1 MLKRVFR
8 VLCLSAF
15 VSVPIMIPTPPV
27 EAAHIVEPGDAFW
40 KIAREF
46 DMSLGD
52 LIRLNP
58 HIENPDQI
66 NPGDKMVVRS
76 GDIASDIV
84 DYARALQGVTVY
96 QYGGQQAP
104 RLTDCSGWTQAIYK
118 EFGIKLPRVSRDQA
132 KIGTPVRFQD
142 MKKGDLMF
150 FSTRADK
157 VITHVGI
164 YMSDDFWISNLSTK
178 QSVEVLSTWGPWTQK
193 YFLWAQRVI

>member
-1 MLKRVFR
+1 MLKKVFR
-8 VLCLSAF
+8 VFCMSLFIA
-15 VSVPIMIPTPPV
+15 VPIMIPTPPV
-27 EAAHIVEPGDAFW
+27 QAAHIVQPGDAFW
-40 KIAREF
+40 KIARSY
-46 DMSLGD
+46 DMDLSD
-52 LIRLNP
+52 LIKLNP
-58 HIENPDQI
+58 HIADPNKI
-66 NPGDKMVVRS
+66 SPGDKMVVRS

-104 RLTDCSGWTQAIYK
+104 RVTDCSGWVQSIYK
-118 EFGIKLPRVSRDQA
+118 EFGIDLPRVSRDQA
-132 KIGTPVRFQD
+132 KIGVPVKFQD

-164 YMSDDFWISNLSTK
+164 VMDNDFWISNLSTK
-178 QSVEVLSTWGPWTQK
+178 QSVQVLSNFGPWTQK

>member
-1 MLKRVFR
+1 MIKRAFR

-15 VSVPIMIPTPPV
+15 VAVPIMIPTATV
-27 EAAHIVEPGDAFW
+27 EAAHVVEPGDAFW

-46 DMSLGD
+46 NMSLGD
-52 LIRLNP
+52 LIKLNP
-58 HIENPDQI
+58 HIENPNLI

-76 GDIASDIV
+76 GDTASDIV

-104 RLTDCSGWTQAIYK
+104 KLTDCSGWAQAIYK

-132 KIGTPVRFQD
+132 KVGTPIKFKD

-164 YMSDDFWISNLSTK
+164 YMGGDFWISNLSTK
-178 QSVEVLSTWGPWTQK
+178 QSVQVLSSFGPWTQK
-193 YFLWAQRVI
+193 YFMWAQRVI